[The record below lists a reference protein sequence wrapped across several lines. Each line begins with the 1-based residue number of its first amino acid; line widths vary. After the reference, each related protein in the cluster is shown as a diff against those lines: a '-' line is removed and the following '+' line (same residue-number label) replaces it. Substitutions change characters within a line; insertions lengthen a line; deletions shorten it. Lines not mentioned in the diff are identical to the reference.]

1 MALYATQTPDNGLAI
16 YAQTRGNTESALI
29 YTLEWKAVRPE
40 GIVQNVASNHEL
52 QPGWKR
58 LELAGNYACARIDR
72 TELGDAWLLFLGAN
86 VRELGTGILDQVAWQ
101 AVTVQK

>member
-1 MALYATQTPDNGLAI
+1 M
-16 YAQTRGNTESALI
+16 E
-29 YTLEWKAVRPE
+29 AVSPE
-40 GIVQNVASNHEL
+40 DIVQHVASNHEL

-58 LELAGNYACARIDR
+58 LELAGKYAYASFDR

-86 VRELGTGILDQVAWQ
+86 VREVGTGILDQVAWQ